1 MSKKLILILFFYS
14 LTANADKNST
24 CLTVNQEQNK
34 LTFLYAKQGTED
46 KPFFYAKVLT
56 DKLPANKSITWQ
68 EVQRLPEHLFRLSNT
83 EPKQYQIPD
92 NAKTL
97 YVVKSLE
104 SLETIKGFET
114 STRIVPTI
122 QNRKKTRGVFED
134 ATKRNTGNFIRALPQ
149 ETQKQSSEEIAN
161 TVKICEFGL

>member
-1 MSKKLILILFFYS
+1 MHKKLIIIFFFYS
-14 LTANADKNST
+14 LTANADKKST

-34 LTFLYAKQGTED
+34 LTFFYSKEGKGD
-46 KPFFYAKVLT
+46 KPYFYAKVLT
-56 DKLPANKSITWQ
+56 DKLPANKSMTRKD
-68 EVQRLPEHLFRLSNT
+68 VQGMPEHLIRLSNT
-83 EPKQYQIPD
+83 EPKQYQTPD

-97 YVVKSLE
+97 YIIKSVE

-122 QNRKKTRGVFED
+122 QKSKKTRGVFED

-149 ETQKQSSEEIAN
+149 ETQKQSSEELVTAA
-161 TVKICEFGL
+161 KICEFRL